1 MDFQL
6 ELSYLDL
13 EIALNRKLI
22 KKMSHGSRPKGT
34 QRATKYRG
42 RVTVGGKV
50 SIQWRVL
57 FPSGDFHETF
67 FL

>member
-6 ELSYLDL
+6 ELSYLD
-13 EIALNRKLI
+13 IKTAFDRKLI
-22 KKMSHGSRPKGT
+22 KKMSYGSRPKGT
-34 QRATKYRG
+34 QRATKYRRG
-42 RVTVGGKV
+42 VTIGGKV

-57 FPSGDFHETF
+57 FLSGDFHETF

>member
-6 ELSYLDL
+6 ELPYLD
-13 EIALNRKLI
+13 IKTAFDRKLI
-22 KKMSHGSRPKGT
+22 KKMSYGSRPKGT
-34 QRATKYRG
+34 ERATEYRG
-42 RVTVGGKV
+42 GVTVGGKV

-57 FPSGDFHETF
+57 FPSDDFHRTF